1 MSDPQVPP
9 PGDQPQGQPQ
19 PGYPPQN
26 PQQGYPQQG
35 YPQQGYG
42 QQGYGQ
48 QGYGQQGYGAA
59 PPAEDPGKT
68 LGIVGLVLS
77 FFTAIIGLII
87 SIVALRK
94 SKKAGFKNAPALIG
108 IIVGILSTIA
118 AIIIGIVSI
127 VAFSA
132 LLSQCAQL
140 GPGVHDVNGV
150 TVTCGG

>member
-42 QQGYGQ
+42 QQGYPQ

-94 SKKAGFKNAPALIG
+94 SKKAGFKNTPALIG

>member
-19 PGYPPQN
+19 PGYPPQSQ
-26 PQQGYPQQG
+26 QQGYPQHN
-35 YPQQGYG
+35 YPQLGYG
-42 QQGYGQ
+42 QL
-48 QGYGQQGYGAA
+48 GYGAA

-94 SKKAGFKNAPALIG
+94 SKKAGFKNTPAVIG
-108 IIVGILSTIA
+108 IIVGILSTVV

-127 VAFSA
+127 VAFTA

-140 GPGVHDVNGV
+140 GPGVHNVNGV